1 MSVFIK
7 MVVKGGVSGSE
18 FLLGL
23 DIPEP
28 GHRALS
34 SPERLV

>member
-1 MSVFIK
+1 MAVFIK
-7 MVVKGGVSGSE
+7 MVVNGGVSESE
-18 FLLGL
+18 FLQGL